1 MALINRDTILSTPD
15 KKVSALLRQL
25 PWFHNLIILGQ
36 SKHPEAREFSL
47 KMAIQER
54 WSARDLER
62 QFKAALCELY
72 EFYALNAPQHSVPPQ
87 SISDGG

>member
-1 MALINRDTILSTPD
+1 MALTNRDTILSTPH

-36 SKHPEAREFSL
+36 SKHPEEREFYL
-47 KMAIQER
+47 KMAIQEC

-62 QFKAALCELY
+62 QFKCELY
-72 EFYALNAPQHSVPPQ
+72 EFYALNAPQHSVPAQ